1 MSHSRHPS
9 APKRPTAGTML
20 DEILPLF
27 GAIPLYGPPVVFF
40 AGPWLLFGLMLA
52 GPFAL
57 LMTIVIAMLAAG
69 LLIVAIAASPYLL
82 VRYLRSAWAYHA
94 TSCALRSHV
103 RRTRRQRLTSHCCP
117 SRSPPRVPRRPPF
130 AAAAATDSPLTTT

>member
-1 MSHSRHPS
+1 MRPRRRTACRDPVADACRSLAMSHSRHPS
-9 APKRPTAGTML
+9 VPKRPTAGTML

-82 VRYLRSAWAYHA
+82 VRHLRSAWTHHSTSRALAQPRPANRPA
-94 TSCALRSHV
+94 TADLAL
-103 RRTRRQRLTSHCCP
+103 LP
-117 SRSPPRVPRRPPF
+117 
-130 AAAAATDSPLTTT
+130 